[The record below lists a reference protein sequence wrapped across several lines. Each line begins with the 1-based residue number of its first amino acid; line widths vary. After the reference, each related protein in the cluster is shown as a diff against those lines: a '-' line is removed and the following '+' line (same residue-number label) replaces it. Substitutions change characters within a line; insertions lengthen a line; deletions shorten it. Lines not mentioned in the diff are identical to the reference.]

1 MIAGIIASLVLGLIV
16 MGVVVAPLLHKDA
29 AISEQRSASLSEA
42 RELRSRYEMLL
53 ASIKD
58 LEDDRATDKIGD
70 EDYERLHAQ
79 LSREVI
85 DLMHRMDAQD
95 AERAA
100 ESERGAPRPV
110 LHRGGKSSESPT

>member
-1 MIAGIIASLVLGLIV
+1 MIAGILASLVLGLIV
-16 MGVVVAPLLHKDA
+16 LGVVVAPLMHQNA
-29 AISEQRSASLSEA
+29 AASEHCSESLSEA

-58 LEDDRATDKIGD
+58 LDDDRATDKIGD
-70 EDYERLHAQ
+70 DDYERLHAQ

-85 DLMHRMDAQD
+85 DLMHRMDAQE

-100 ESERGAPRPV
+100 EADRGAPRPV